1 MDFHRNRLIFIALLA
16 ASSGTW
22 AQQATQPLEPI
33 RQAALA
39 ALQADADAQAM
50 IAPGLR
56 LALCAQALIAVPSGP
71 AVAEVRCAD
80 TPGWRL
86 YVPVRRTA
94 MANAQPR
101 VPDATE
107 ESPESAVMVKRG
119 DPVML
124 RAGIGGTE
132 VRMGGKALGQAR
144 TGGILN
150 VENDSSHRIVR
161 GRLLADGSVQ
171 VVN

>member
-1 MDFHRNRLIFIALLA
+1 MLALLA
-16 ASSGTW
+16 TSAAAQ

-39 ALQADADAQAM
+39 ALQAEGDAQAM

-56 LALCAQALIAVPSGP
+56 LAPCGQALIAVPSGA

-94 MANAQPR
+94 TATATAQARMPNA
-101 VPDATE
+101 AE

>member
-1 MDFHRNRLIFIALLA
+1 MGFPRNQLILLALLA
-16 ASSGTW
+16 ASAAAQ

-39 ALQADADAQAM
+39 ALQADGDAQAM

-56 LALCAQALIAVPSGP
+56 LAPCGQALIAVPSGA

-94 MANAQPR
+94 TATAQAR
-101 VPDATE
+101 TPDAVE
-107 ESPESAVMVKRG
+107 DSPESAVMVKRG

>member
-1 MDFHRNRLIFIALLA
+1 MGFPRNQLILLALLA
-16 ASSGTW
+16 ASVAAQ

-39 ALQADADAQAM
+39 ALQADGDAQAM

-56 LALCAQALIAVPSGP
+56 LAPCGQALIAVPSGA

-94 MANAQPR
+94 TAQAR
-101 VPDATE
+101 TPDAVE
-107 ESPESAVMVKRG
+107 DSPESAVMVKRG